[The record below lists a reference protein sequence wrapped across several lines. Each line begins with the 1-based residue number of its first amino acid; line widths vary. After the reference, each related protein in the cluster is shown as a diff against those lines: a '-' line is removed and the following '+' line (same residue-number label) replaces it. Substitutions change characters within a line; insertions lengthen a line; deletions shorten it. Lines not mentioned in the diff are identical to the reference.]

1 MFILNLFEQKK
12 KQFFAL
18 FKKNFLYNNVT
29 VNLDNMPAELLFLD
43 EDDEM
48 NIEEET
54 NDLATDSSEKNHRN
68 NYTSSFFICELS
80 GCFPIFFLI
89 LSCARE
95 KFR

>member
-12 KQFFAL
+12 KQFFTL

-54 NDLATDSSEKNHRN
+54 NDLAIDSSEKTIETIILHP
-68 NYTSSFFICELS
+68 SSSVSCQLVSQSFF
-80 GCFPIFFLI
+80 
-89 LSCARE
+89 
-95 KFR
+95 